1 MNENKLHIL
10 NLIIGMWEHGII
22 GGNELEAFEV
32 WCDEN
37 IENEE
42 QKELLTNIKNHV
54 DAITFTLGLSD
65 ED

>member
-1 MNENKLHIL
+1 M
-10 NLIIGMWEHGII
+10 GMWEHGII
-22 GGNELEAFEV
+22 EGNELEAFEV

-42 QKELLTNIKNHV
+42 QKELLDKVKNHV
-54 DAITFTLGLSD
+54 DIITFTLGLSD